1 MAGIGPAGRA
11 FIRRLKSKS
20 PVTWRTKACR
30 TSFTARQAIASHSL
44 NRVQWGQAPRKDR
57 VASRKSGWAC
67 NAVRP
72 LQSINSSF
80 GDHHRLGAVR
90 GTARVF
96 GFSDEQQE

>member
-11 FIRRLKSKS
+11 FIRQLKAKARSRDA
-20 PVTWRTKACR
+20 PKACR
-30 TSFTARQAIASHSL
+30 TSFTARQAIASRSL

-80 GDHHRLGAVR
+80 RDHHRLGAVR
-90 GTARVF
+90 GAARLF
-96 GFSDEQQE
+96 RFSDEQQE